1 MDATF
6 THIHWPLPRPT
17 TLVYRTIPFLFVY
30 GGFTLFPSPFQNTST
45 RKTGSKIYNTPH
57 LYNVTIIDS
66 VWALPFSLAAT
77 NGISIDF
84 SSLSYSDAS
93 LRTVR
98 PPRHKAREYKRETSF
113 GNPEIDG
120 RMHLPQAYRS
130 LPRPSS
136 LSKPSHPPTGV
147 VAPAHFLILYFS
159 SFFFNLI
166 SLIN

>member
-1 MDATF
+1 MAESYS
-6 THIHWPLPRPT
+6 PT
-17 TLVYRTIPFLFVY
+17 LTGVS
-30 GGFTLFPSPFQNTST
+30 PSAPARSRALQLKEQHPVRHS
-45 RKTGSKIYNTPH
+45 TPH
-57 LYNVTIIDS
+57 LYHVAVADS

-77 NGISIDF
+77 SGISIDF

-98 PPRHKAREYKRETSF
+98 PPQHKAREYKRETSF

-147 VAPAHFLILYFS
+147 VAPAFFS
-159 SFFFNLI
+159 CS
-166 SLIN
+166 

>member
-45 RKTGSKIYNTPH
+45 RKTGPKHYNSPH

-66 VWALPFSLAAT
+66 VWAVPFSLAAT

-84 SSLSYSDAS
+84 SSSSYSDAS

-98 PPRHKAREYKRETSF
+98 PPQHKAREYNRETSF

-147 VAPAHFLILYFS
+147 VAPAFL
-159 SFFFNLI
+159 
-166 SLIN
+166 